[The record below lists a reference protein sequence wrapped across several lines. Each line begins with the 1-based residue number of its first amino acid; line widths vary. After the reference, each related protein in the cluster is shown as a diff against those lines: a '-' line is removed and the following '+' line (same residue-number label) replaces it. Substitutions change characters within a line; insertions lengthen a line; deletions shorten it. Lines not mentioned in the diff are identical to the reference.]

1 VRLTGVV
8 LAASSATDAGAGAS
22 GWVAPTIV
30 IAIVA
35 LAVSLATFLLSGRR
49 ARLDRQRQVFADAFS
64 AVAEYR
70 EYPFIVRRRDPA
82 GPAQER
88 KRISSDLSQVQARL
102 NGFSARLRVEDPY
115 VGARYADLVAATR
128 RVAGKFIREAW
139 NSEAVAVDAQIHSP
153 AWDMSEL
160 DAYEDAYLVAVADHL
175 AWLHAPLRRKAR
187 GWRRGRSAAV
197 ERRQSGST

>member
-1 VRLTGVV
+1 VRLTSVV
-8 LAASSATDAGAGAS
+8 LAASSATEAGTGKS

-35 LAVSLATFLLSGRR
+35 LAVSLATFFLSGRR

-70 EYPFIVRRRDPA
+70 EYPFMVRRRDPA
-82 GPAQER
+82 EPAQER

-102 NGFSARLRVEDPY
+102 NGFVARLRVEDPY
-115 VGARYADLVAATR
+115 VGALYADLVAATR

-139 NSEAVAVDAQIHSP
+139 NSEPVAVDAQIHSP
-153 AWDMSEL
+153 GWDMSEL
-160 DAYEDAYLVAVADHL
+160 DAYDDPYLVAVADHL
-175 AWLHAPLRRKAR
+175 GWLYAPLRRKAR
-187 GWRRGRSAAV
+187 GWRRGRTGAAA
-197 ERRQSGST
+197 RRLSGSI